1 MNQRL
6 ALLLATGLST
16 FLLVTGGAVAGRV
29 TQVEATAT
37 PTAVPTEDIVA
48 LLQARELEYEQLL
61 AQANAQLEQ
70 AYAQQTAEPTAT
82 PESEYPITPDQAA
95 MTAMGKVPGATLMST
110 PELVNFQ
117 GTVAYEVVLNRGKV
131 YVDATT
137 GAVLY
142 NGAAGSQ
149 VVQSGGGGGGG
160 GHEREDDHE
169 GEHEHED
176 DHAGGDD

>member
-1 MNQRL
+1 MIMNQRL

-29 TQVEATAT
+29 SGTQAAPT

-48 LLQARELEYEQLL
+48 LLQQREAEYQRLL

-70 AYAQQTAEPTAT
+70 VYSEQAAQPTATAEP
-82 PESEYPITPDQAA
+82 EYPVSPDQAA
-95 MTAMGKVPGATLMST
+95 MIAMGKVPGAILMST

-131 YVDATT
+131 YVDAAT

-142 NGAAGSQ
+142 NGAAAPAV

-160 GHEREDDHE
+160 GHEHEDDHE
-169 GEHEHED
+169 GEHE
-176 DHAGGDD
+176 GGDD

>member
-16 FLLVTGGAVAGRV
+16 FLLVTGGAIAGRV
-29 TQVEATAT
+29 TQAEATAT
-37 PTAVPTEDIVA
+37 PTAIPTEDIVA
-48 LLQARELEYEQLL
+48 LLQERELQYQQLL

-70 AYAQQTAEPTAT
+70 AYAAQTAQPTAT
-82 PESEYPITPDQAA
+82 VEPEFPVSPDQAA
-95 MTAMGKVPGATLMST
+95 MIAMGKVPGATLMSS

-117 GTVAYEVVLNRGKV
+117 GSVAYEVVLNRGKV

-142 NGAAGSQ
+142 NGAAAGSQ
-149 VVQSGGGGGGG
+149 VVQSGGGGGG

-169 GEHEHED
+169 GEHEHD
-176 DHAGGDD
+176 GGDD

>member
-16 FLLVTGGAVAGRV
+16 FLLVTGGAIAGRV
-29 TQVEATAT
+29 TQAEATLT
-37 PTAVPTEDIVA
+37 PTVAPTEDIVA
-48 LLQARELEYEQLL
+48 LLQEREAQYQQLL

-70 AYAQQTAEPTAT
+70 AYAQQTAQPSPT
-82 PESEYPITPDQAA
+82 PESQYPITPDQAA
-95 MTAMGKVPGATLMST
+95 MIAMGQVPGATLMST

-117 GTVAYEVVLNRGKV
+117 GAIAYEVVLNRGKV

-137 GAVLY
+137 GTVLY
-142 NGAAGSQ
+142 NGAAAGSQ

-160 GHEREDDHE
+160 HEGEGEHE
-169 GEHEHED
+169 GEHEHE
-176 DHAGGDD
+176 GGDD

>member
-1 MNQRL
+1 MNQHL

-16 FLLVTGGAVAGRV
+16 FLLVTGGAIAGRV
-29 TQVEATAT
+29 TQTQATAT

-48 LLQARELEYEQLL
+48 LLQAREAEYQQLL

-70 AYAQQTAEPTAT
+70 AYMQQTAQPSPTAE
-82 PESEYPITPDQAA
+82 PEYPVSPDQAA
-95 MTAMGKVPGATLMST
+95 MIAMGKVPGATLMST

-117 GTVAYEVVLNRGKV
+117 GTIAYEVALNRGKV

-137 GAVLY
+137 AAVLY
-142 NGAAGSQ
+142 NGAAAGSQ

-160 GHEREDDHE
+160 GHEREGEHE
-169 GEHEHED
+169 GEHE
-176 DHAGGDD
+176 GGDD